1 MAASPVDVIGSTP
14 VSFTNAEG
22 AQKVVPLSAPQ
33 FTLSALQF
41 TLSALQ
47 FNGSELQVRSACAV
61 ALSGQRLPLARTAA
75 PTASSLL
82 FQRNRNPVPNESS
95 GSRLNVAVPVW

>member
-22 AQKVVPLSAPQ
+22 AQKVVPLSAP
-33 FTLSALQF
+33 QF